1 MTQTP
6 IYITWLNNKG
16 GFDYFFFKAKNMYQV
31 DVEDAGVTRNN
42 ILPQWPK
49 SYGNTADT
57 INRQTYRVTRNV
69 INLRSQHLNLNQVN
83 ALAVIKS
90 SPLVQ
95 IVYSRTDRRT
105 VLVDTNSFK
114 KYDEM
119 ERGLFTL
126 QFTLNY
132 TDEIPT
138 QRI

>member
-57 INRQTYRVTRNV
+57 INRQTYSVTRNV